1 MAFFGLFKS
10 REQREME
17 AQLKFRQGRSRIVR
31 FVQQARKAADRYWEL
46 AKQAYRLGDHEQ
58 FRQLAASYLRTRE
71 GINRWE
77 RYLVRMDTLELRR
90 NEMLATTEFL
100 QSVEA
105 MTQSILRGTDPQE
118 IARMQ
123 VELERAV
130 HRTEAV
136 QESLDVAMEATG
148 ETLAGTSE
156 LSDDVLKTLA
166 TNLDSG
172 GQQASDAQFD
182 ARLEA
187 ALKEVERQMRLE
199 RS

>member
-1 MAFFGLFKS
+1 
-10 REQREME
+10 ME
-17 AQLKFRQGRSRIVR
+17 AHLKFRQGRSRIVR

-46 AKQAYRLGDHEQ
+46 ARQAYRLGDHEQ

-100 QSVEA
+100 HSVEA

-123 VELERAV
+123 AELERAV

-136 QESLDVAMEATG
+136 QESLELAMEGTG

-156 LSDDVLKTLA
+156 LSDDVLKSLA
-166 TNLDSG
+166 TNLESG
-172 GQQASDAQFD
+172 GQAASDAQFD